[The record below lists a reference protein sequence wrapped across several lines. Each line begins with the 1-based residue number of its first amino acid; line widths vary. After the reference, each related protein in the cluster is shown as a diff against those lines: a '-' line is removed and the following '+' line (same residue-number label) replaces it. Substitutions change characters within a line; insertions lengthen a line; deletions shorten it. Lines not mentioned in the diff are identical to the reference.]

1 MHIFSRTRRV
11 NPRFFAGF
19 RDFYSPLCDLDLKY
33 WAPRTRCEEKHML
46 YGENFLRIWHF
57 LRRKSAIL
65 YLMLKGFKDFLI
77 RGNVID
83 LAVGLIMGTAFTAV
97 VTSLVQAVL
106 MPAISMLIG
115 SPNFDDFLVFG
126 QVKIGVFLTAVVN
139 FVLIAAAVYFA
150 VVIPVQKLTE
160 IALAKQKAEDEAV
173 EKEETEL
180 DLLKEIRDALAK
192 K

>member
-1 MHIFSRTRRV
+1 
-11 NPRFFAGF
+11 
-19 RDFYSPLCDLDLKY
+19 
-33 WAPRTRCEEKHML
+33 
-46 YGENFLRIWHF
+46 
-57 LRRKSAIL
+57 
-65 YLMLKGFKDFLI
+65 MLKGFKDFLI

-192 K
+192 KQFALLSTTKFQTPVSPVDAGVFRTLFPLHPLKIMQKGWESVTFPTLSQSSAREEYV